1 MEGGPTTNDT
11 RHPATVQRVRQ
22 PLTLDAC
29 RVCDTVLRLIPNY
42 LGGAAFH
49 VGVTRLFSGYC
60 DAECPSVLWRAR
72 RCLGLDDKKVS
83 CMTLHRG
90 HPSHLV

>member
-60 DAECPSVLWRAR
+60 MLLPLCPLES
-72 RCLGLDDKKVS
+72 KKAS
-83 CMTLHRG
+83 W
-90 HPSHLV
+90 S

>member
-11 RHPATVQRVRQ
+11 RHPVTVQRVRQ

-60 DAECPSVLWRAR
+60 DAAAPLSSGEQEGVLVLTTK
-72 RCLGLDDKKVS
+72 RCLG
-83 CMTLHRG
+83 
-90 HPSHLV
+90 